1 MHLVIGTQ
9 RPSVD
14 VVTGLIKSN
23 IPSRIAFTVASQV
36 DSRTIID
43 AAGAEKLMGRGD
55 MLYAPVGMMKPIR
68 VQGSFVETKEVT
80 AVCEYIKKTAAT
92 GYNMDII
99 ESIEKEARLCGE
111 KPSKRAMLES
121 EGGGGDE
128 LLSDEMILPAIQVAI
143 DEQTV
148 STSLLQRKLKLGY
161 SRAAKIIDILEQRG
175 YVSKF
180 EPSIKG
186 RKINIT
192 QNELEELKM
201 KLLEEEVDE

>member
-1 MHLVIGTQ
+1 MI
-9 RPSVD
+9 
-14 VVTGLIKSN
+14 
-23 IPSRIAFTVASQV
+23 
-36 DSRTIID
+36 
-43 AAGAEKLMGRGD
+43 
-55 MLYAPVGMMKPIR
+55 
-68 VQGSFVETKEVT
+68 
-80 AVCEYIKKTAAT
+80 
-92 GYNMDII
+92 
-99 ESIEKEARLCGE
+99 
-111 KPSKRAMLES
+111 ES

-128 LLSDEMILPAIQVAI
+128 LLSDEMILPAIQVSI

-186 RKINIT
+186 RRINIT

-201 KLLEEEVDE
+201 RLLEEEVDE